1 MRTTAVTIHRP
12 LKHSEEKR
20 RQFSH
25 TATHDVL
32 WSGFAL
38 TTHRDVTLS
47 RRSLCETGDAVAGFI
62 SLILTI
68 NNVSSQSPMSQLFPV
83 PQVGHYVTWSILC
96 RNSGGKNTH
105 LHIPSLQSPSSE
117 IKGCLGPTDAL
128 LGSEFHHREWR
139 TLLWRVQKEH
149 LSDCSLKE
157 ISGVQT
163 SL

>member
-68 NNVSSQSPMSQLFPV
+68 NNVSSQ
-83 PQVGHYVTWSILC
+83 VGQYLTGSILC
-96 RNSGGKNTH
+96 CHSGKNPTSVTQPLHFCLRARRLKSAQGLLTSH
-105 LHIPSLQSPSSE
+105 LARSSIIE
-117 IKGCLGPTDAL
+117 NG
-128 LGSEFHHREWR
+128 
-139 TLLWRVQKEH
+139 TLLW
-149 LSDCSLKE
+149 
-157 ISGVQT
+157 GV
-163 SL
+163 